1 MFDIGFLELL
11 LIMVLALL
19 IMGPERLPEA
29 IRTTSL
35 WIAKLRRSFQQ
46 MKQDVEQE
54 LGTDELRRE
63 LHNQA
68 ILDELAKS
76 KQQLEAGV
84 EELKADIQ
92 TSSDQLLEP
101 KSSNNPSK
109 HD

>member
-54 LGTDELRRE
+54 LGGDELRRE

-76 KQQLEAGV
+76 KQQFEAGV
-84 EELKADIQ
+84 DELKTDLQA
-92 TSSDQLLEP
+92 SHDQLLEP
-101 KSSNNPSK
+101 KSSNNPSR